1 MTVEITNGFVIAL
14 FGLYTFVCVCVGLFV
29 GSGMIAKQIVKQMHM
44 NIDKLISQEEKKIKR
59 TNIK

>member
-14 FGLYTFVCVCVGLFV
+14 FGLYTFFCVCAGLFV